1 MLRDEL
7 RRVRVY
13 VLIVAIIAVYT
24 RLAIMIYQ
32 HWREI
37 VESVRYTV
45 FG

>member
-7 RRVRVY
+7 RWVRAY
-13 VLIVAIIAVYT
+13 VLIVAIIAVYL
-24 RLAIMIYQ
+24 RLGIMFSP

-37 VESVRYTV
+37 VESVRYTL